1 MSNQK
6 NEQKVIVVIGS
17 SRGIGRATALALA
30 APGTHV
36 VLAAR
41 DGDALEAAAAEVR
54 AAGAEATTIACD
66 VTAEPHVRRL
76 IESAAA
82 ITGQIDI
89 LINSAGGA
97 LVAPFEQLTLA
108 DWERTL
114 RVGLTGVFLAC
125 KHAAGHMPAGSLI
138 VNVASV
144 AARQVFPGWSAYI
157 AAKHGVLGF
166 SGAIREELRERGVR
180 VTVVL
185 PAATDTALWDELP
198 GEWNRANMLQPADVA
213 RAIAQLAAQPA
224 YLTTEELVIGHVA
237 GRL

>member
-1 MSNQK
+1 M
-6 NEQKVIVVIGS
+6 KVIVIIGA
-17 SRGIGRATALALA
+17 SRGIGRATALAFA
-30 APGTHV
+30 VPGTHL

-41 DGDALEAAAAEVR
+41 DRATLETVAAEAR
-54 AAGAEATTIACD
+54 AAGAEASVVPCD
-66 VTAEPHVRRL
+66 VSAEPHVRRL
-76 IESAAA
+76 IETATA
-82 ITGQIDI
+82 ITGKIDI

-97 LVAPFEQLTLA
+97 VVAPFEQLTLD
-108 DWERTL
+108 DWERSL
-114 RVGLTGVFLAC
+114 RVGLTSVFLAC
-125 KHAAGHMPAGSLI
+125 KHAAAHMPEGGLI

-157 AAKHGVLGF
+157 AAKHGLLGF
-166 SGAIREELRERGVR
+166 SGAIREELRGRGVR

-185 PAATDTALWDELP
+185 PAATDTALWDDLP

-213 RAIAQLAAQPA
+213 RAIVQLAAQPP